1 LSKPLLPPRGIFV
14 STRLVFH
21 RRLPAALKETVLQLM
36 ALAWGNE
43 QFCTP
48 PLTYLQLAEMTG
60 KDPRTLRGHLRGLRS
75 LQAVL
80 HTHYIT
86 SGTFSVTLASWL
98 FRSEPVGRA
107 ELGQEGLPRDALLA
121 LGSDPE
127 LAQPAEKLAAGDV
140 AVGSGLED
148 GDGAA
153 ARAKAGAVGGEPTGG
168 IARWID
174 PAIPAGTVRELS
186 SPGAAQLPPDSVNAE
201 TPAPEAKEA
210 PSIKRRRAVSL
221 PAGDKPRSERTL
233 SQAIQKELLAG
244 GVFPTLLPEVT
255 ASPYSEANLRALLA
269 WCRIDA
275 PDAAARL
282 FIGRMRAGA
291 QAPRAYHGK
300 PCDVCGHYGKHK
312 PGCRRSYAQDIYAS
326 P

>member
-1 LSKPLLPPRGIFV
+1 LSKPLLPPRGIFA

-21 RRLPAALKETVLQLM
+21 RRLPASLKETALQLM

-43 QFCTP
+43 QHCTP

-60 KDPRTLRGHLRGLRS
+60 KDPRTLRGHLRALRS
-75 LQAVL
+75 QQAVL
-80 HTHYIT
+80 NMHYTT
-86 SGTFSVTLASWL
+86 SGIFSVTLASWL
-98 FRSEPVGRA
+98 FRNEPVGRA

-121 LGSDPE
+121 LESDPE
-127 LAQPAEKLAAGDV
+127 LAQPSEKLAAGDI
-140 AVGSGLED
+140 APGSVLKD

-153 ARAKAGAVGGEPTGG
+153 ASMKAGAVVAEPTAG

-174 PAIPAGTVRELS
+174 PAIPAGTVREPS
-186 SPGAAQLPPDSVNAE
+186 SPAEAQLPPGRLNAE
-201 TPAPEAKEA
+201 TQLPEAQEA
-210 PSIKRRRAVSL
+210 PVAKRRRAASL
-221 PAGDKPRSERTL
+221 PVGDKPRSERTL

-255 ASPYSEANLRALLA
+255 ASSYSEVNLRALLA

-275 PDAAARL
+275 PDEAARL